1 MINKINNIDLLSAS
15 NKIKDR
21 KLSKNEDKLKE
32 VSEEFEAI
40 FIKILLDSMDK
51 TVDRE
56 SDMFYG
62 GNSEDIFRSMLNTER
77 SKSMAK
83 SSNLGI
89 ADSLYNQLS
98 RTVKTDVNKNDK

>member
-1 MINKINNIDLLSAS
+1 MISKINSIDLLSAS
-15 NKIKDR
+15 NKIKNR
-21 KLSKNEDKLKE
+21 KLTKDEKQLKE
-32 VSEEFEAI
+32 VSKEFEAI

-77 SKSMAK
+77 SKTMSK
-83 SSNLGI
+83 TSNLGI

-98 RTVKTDVNKNDK
+98 RTLKTNENNNDK

>member
-1 MINKINNIDLLSAS
+1 MLNKINNIGLLSAE
-15 NKIKDR
+15 NRIKDR
-21 KLSKNEDKLKE
+21 KLNKDETQLKE
-32 VSEEFEAI
+32 VTEEFEAI

-77 SKSMAK
+77 SKQMAK
-83 SSNLGI
+83 ASNFGI
-89 ADSLYNQLS
+89 SESLYNQLS
-98 RTVKTDVNKNDK
+98 RTLKSDENNKK